1 VSDNT
6 LPSFLSSK
14 KPADPS
20 TKELL
25 AQNRDKGH
33 ETRRQD
39 NANLTAGR
47 PSGSP
52 RKRRAA
58 QAVAEAAKAREQQLT
73 NVFIEATD
81 EGQPMRIRL
90 EGAKE
95 WLRIE
100 REEDK
105 LQLAEDAYAD
115 ATRED
120 LAQMLIDKLSDGP
133 LAEVLRNALGVEAPS
148 IEGTATEIE
157 DV

>member
-1 VSDNT
+1 VADNT
-6 LPSFLSSK
+6 LPRFSSK
-14 KPADPS
+14 KGAAPE
-20 TKELL
+20 TKALL
-25 AQNRDKGH
+25 AQNRDQGH

-39 NANLTAGR
+39 SNLTAGR

-115 ATRED
+115 ASRED

-133 LAEVLRNALGVEAPS
+133 LAEVLRNALGVETPS
-148 IEGTATEIE
+148 IEGTATEIK